1 MDNYK
6 RVVKRLN
13 KEELSTQKVELALID
28 DLRQI
33 VKEGSKLY
41 DSYVNNMDDAK
52 ARLSIA
58 IKSATKAVSVLK
70 EADKFRDDVE
80 AQAKEL
86 GVDLPGDIARINTKV
101 IYQIS
106 EKDLSMM
113 QSVFRQFKVR

>member
-1 MDNYK
+1 MSNYK
-6 RVVKRLN
+6 RVLKHLN

-41 DSYVNNMDDAK
+41 TSYVNDMDDAK

-86 GVDLPGDIARINTKV
+86 GVDLPGDVARINTKV
-101 IYQIS
+101 SYQIS
-106 EKDLSMM
+106 EKDLTMM

>member
-1 MDNYK
+1 MENYK
-6 RVVKRLN
+6 RVIKHLK

-41 DSYVNNMDDAK
+41 ESYVNDMDDAK

-86 GVDLPGDIARINTKV
+86 GVDLPGDVARINTKV
-101 IYQIS
+101 SYQIS

>member
-1 MDNYK
+1 MSDYK
-6 RVVKRLN
+6 RVLKHLN
-13 KEELSTQKVELALID
+13 KEELASQKVELALID

-41 DSYVNNMDDAK
+41 ESYVNDMDDAK

-86 GVDLPGDIARINTKV
+86 GVDLPGDVARINTKV
-101 IYQIS
+101 SYQIS

>member
-1 MDNYK
+1 MSNYK
-6 RVVKRLN
+6 RVLKHLN
-13 KEELSTQKVELALID
+13 KEELAAQKVELALID

-41 DSYVNNMDDAK
+41 DSYVNDMDDAK

-86 GVDLPGDIARINTKV
+86 GVDLPGDVARINTKV
-101 IYQIS
+101 SYQIS